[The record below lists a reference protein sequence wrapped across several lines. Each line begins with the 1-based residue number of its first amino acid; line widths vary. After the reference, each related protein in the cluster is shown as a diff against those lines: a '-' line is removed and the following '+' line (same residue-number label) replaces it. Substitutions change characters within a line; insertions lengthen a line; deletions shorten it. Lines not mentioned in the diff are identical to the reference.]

1 MIVGLLPAI
10 RGGLGELAQ
19 TGQHSRLI
27 DGYLA
32 PYARAF
38 GDVRYFSYLDES
50 IASFTQDH
58 ELLARVRLLPGGPE
72 HPWRYAFAMPW
83 RHAAAMRECSVFR
96 VFQITGVIPA
106 LIARRRWDI
115 PFVTTYG
122 FHYERLAR
130 SRSSALLRR
139 VVARL
144 GVRGASAVIV
154 PTAELADIV
163 GSQGGG
169 GKIRLVPNGVDTRR
183 FRPEPDTA
191 GERSILLY
199 VGRLSAE
206 KDLGTLL
213 EAAAKLLARFDL
225 AVAMVGE
232 GPERAALEAR
242 AKALGVPLMLTPF
255 VDHRE
260 LPRLYTRARVFV
272 LPSLT
277 EGHPKVLLEA
287 MSCGVPCVAS
297 NVGGSRAILAD
308 GDTGLLFEPGDV
320 SGLAARLEQ
329 VLAQPELTRRLGERA
344 RAEIVKRYDLERL
357 VAGEIELLRQVA
369 NRERALN
376 ARC

>member
-27 DGYLA
+27 DGYLT

-50 IASFTQDH
+50 LSSFTGDH
-58 ELLARVRLLPGGPE
+58 ELLSCVRLLPGGPE
-72 HPWRYAFAMPW
+72 HPWWYAFVMTR

-106 LIARRRWDI
+106 LIARRRWGI

-139 VVARL
+139 IVARL
-144 GVRGASAVIV
+144 GIRAASAVIV
-154 PTAELADIV
+154 PTQELAEIANA
-163 GSQGGG
+163 QGGRG
-169 GKIRLVPNGVDTRR
+169 RIRLIPNGVDTRR
-183 FRPEPDTA
+183 FHPEPA
-191 GERSILLY
+191 PGGRSILLY

-213 EAAAKLLARFDL
+213 EAAAKLLARFEL
-225 AVAMVGE
+225 AVTMVGE
-232 GPERAALEAR
+232 GPERGALEAR
-242 AKALGVPLMLTPF
+242 AEALGVPLTLTPF

-260 LPRLYTRARVFV
+260 LAELYTRARVFV

-287 MSCGVPCVAS
+287 MSCGLPCVAS
-297 NVGGSRAILAD
+297 NVGGSRAILAA
-308 GDTGLLFEPGDV
+308 GETGLLFEPGDAG
-320 SGLAARLEQ
+320 GLAVRLEQ
-329 VLAQPELTRRLGERA
+329 ILTQPELSRRLGDRA
-344 RAEIVKRYDLERL
+344 RAEIVRRYDLDRL
-357 VAGEIELLRQVA
+357 VAGEIELLRSVA
-369 NRERALN
+369 RPE
-376 ARC
+376 

>member
-1 MIVGLLPAI
+1 MILGLLPAI
-10 RGGLGELAQ
+10 RGGIGELAQ
-19 TGQHSRLI
+19 TGQHTRLI

-50 IASFTQDH
+50 LAAFTDDR
-58 ELLARVRLLPGGPE
+58 ELLARVRVLPGGPG
-72 HPWRYAFAMPW
+72 HPWRYAFAMPR
-83 RHAAAMRECSVFR
+83 RHAAMMRECSVFR
-96 VFQITGVIPA
+96 VFQVTGVIPA
-106 LIARRRWDI
+106 LIARRRWGI

-122 FHYERLAR
+122 FHYERLAH
-130 SRSSALLRR
+130 SRSSAWLRR

-144 GVRGASAVIV
+144 GVRGAAAVIV
-154 PTAELADIV
+154 PTAELRDVVAA
-163 GSQGGG
+163 QGGAA
-169 GKIRLVPNGVDTRR
+169 KVQLVPNGVDTGR
-183 FRPEPDTA
+183 FTPA
-191 GERSILLY
+191 GGPVDGRTTVLY

-213 EAAAKLLARFDL
+213 EAAGKLLARFDL
-225 AVAMVGE
+225 AVAMIGE

-242 AKALGVPLMLTPF
+242 ARALGVPLTLTPF

-260 LPRLYTRARVFV
+260 LPHFYAGARAFV

-308 GDTGLLFEPGDV
+308 GDTGLLFEAGDAG
-320 SGLAARLEQ
+320 GLSSRLEQ
-329 VLAQPELTRRLGERA
+329 VLAQPDLARRLGERA
-344 RAEIVKRYDLERL
+344 RVAVIERYDLGRL
-357 VAGEIELLRQVA
+357 VAGEIELLRRVA
-369 NRERALN
+369 RP
-376 ARC
+376 

>member
-27 DGYLA
+27 DGYLM

-50 IASFTQDH
+50 ISSFTSDH
-58 ELLARVRLLPGGPE
+58 ELLSCVRLLPGGPE
-72 HPWRYAFAMPW
+72 HPWRYAVVMTR

-106 LIARRRWDI
+106 LIARRRWGI

-139 VVARL
+139 IVARL
-144 GVRGASAVIV
+144 GVRAASAVIV
-154 PTAELADIV
+154 PTQELAEIV
-163 GSQGGG
+163 GAQGGR
-169 GKIRLVPNGVDTRR
+169 GKIRLIPNGVDTRR
-183 FRPEPDTA
+183 FCPQPAPGDR
-191 GERSILLY
+191 RSILLY

-213 EAAAKLLARFDL
+213 EAAAKLLARFEL
-225 AVAMVGE
+225 AVELVGE
-232 GPERAALEAR
+232 GPARAALESR
-242 AKALGVPLMLTPF
+242 AKALGVPLTVTPF

-260 LPRLYTRARVFV
+260 LPERYTGARVFV

-308 GDTGLLFEPGDV
+308 GETGLLFEPGDV
-320 SGLAARLEQ
+320 GGLAARLEQ
-329 VLAQPELTRRLGERA
+329 ILAQPELSRRLSERA
-344 RAEIVKRYDLERL
+344 RAEIVRRYDLGRL
-357 VAGEIELLRQVA
+357 VAGEIELLRGVA
-369 NRERALN
+369 NS
-376 ARC
+376 

>member
-27 DGYLA
+27 DGYLT

-50 IASFTQDH
+50 LSSFTGDH
-58 ELLARVRLLPGGPE
+58 ELLSRVRLLPGGPE
-72 HPWRYAFAMPW
+72 HPWRYAFVMTW

-106 LIARRRWDI
+106 LITRRRWGI

-139 VVARL
+139 IVARL
-144 GVRGASAVIV
+144 GIRAASAVIV
-154 PTAELADIV
+154 PTQELAEIA
-163 GSQGGG
+163 GAQGGR
-169 GKIRLVPNGVDTRR
+169 GKIRLIPNGVDTRR
-183 FRPEPDTA
+183 FHPEPA
-191 GERSILLY
+191 PKGRSILLY

-213 EAAAKLLARFDL
+213 EAAAKLLARFEL
-225 AVAMVGE
+225 AVLMVGE
-232 GPERAALEAR
+232 GPERGALEAQ
-242 AKALGVPLMLTPF
+242 AKALGVPLTLTPF

-260 LPRLYTRARVFV
+260 LAELYTRARVFV

-308 GDTGLLFEPGDV
+308 GETGLLFEPGDAG
-320 SGLAARLEQ
+320 GLAVRLEQ
-329 VLAQPELTRRLGERA
+329 VLAQPELSRRLGDRA
-344 RAEIVKRYDLERL
+344 RAEIVRRYDLDRL
-357 VAGEIELLRQVA
+357 VAGEIALLRNVA
-369 NRERALN
+369 RPK
-376 ARC
+376 